1 MCVSTADIF
10 QQYQPGCGPDGA
22 VTAHVCTDIKGVT
35 GLGWNPRDN
44 SGALLTPRNH
54 MVVGKGGGGSE
65 QTGLATFPKQACKGG
80 SLCIIAML
88 ATEPS
93 TRAFELLCGS
103 YNKAV
108 SPMLKGIKDEDIR
121 RTDINDSELKNDSK
135 EFDSK
140 WEDVLGTLE
149 FYLFLGIPF
158 YFCMKKAVCE
168 F

>member
-1 MCVSTADIF
+1 
-10 QQYQPGCGPDGA
+10 
-22 VTAHVCTDIKGVT
+22 
-35 GLGWNPRDN
+35 
-44 SGALLTPRNH
+44 
-54 MVVGKGGGGSE
+54 
-65 QTGLATFPKQACKGG
+65 
-80 SLCIIAML
+80 
-88 ATEPS
+88 
-93 TRAFELLCGS
+93 
-103 YNKAV
+103 
-108 SPMLKGIKDEDIR
+108 MLKGIKDEDIR